1 MSSSGFHCFFT
12 VITGFYWVLLGFSGF
27 YCFFLG
33 CIGFYWVF
41 TGFLLG
47 FYWVLL
53 GFTLISSLIVVSI
66 GLHLGLP
73 ERERISMRT
82 QISQTVFRTSL
93 QPRWWRSLLKSWS
106 DYFRWWSSFS
116 FRITLRLFACSED
129 DPNSTNRKFRR
140 RNIKKQRQNRVRFF
154 VRLHFLIRPLSLSF
168 PSPVFFYIFRFFLVF
183 FFGPPLSVYRVST
196 SPLQWEPF
204 CGSLVLNITTCR
216 VAFFF
221 YYSFWFSL
229 DFLVKT
235 KTKRSLWRVFLH
247 LIGLTYR
254 LGLGLANFFSYLMN

>member
-168 PSPVFFYIFRFFLVF
+168 PSPVFFYIFRFFWYFFRSASECLPSFNEPSPVGAFLWVPRIEYHNLSSGLF
-183 FFGPPLSVYRVST
+183 FFII
-196 SPLQWEPF
+196 PF
-204 CGSLVLNITTCR
+204 DFHWI
-216 VAFFF
+216 
-221 YYSFWFSL
+221 FS
-229 DFLVKT
+229 
-235 KTKRSLWRVFLH
+235 
-247 LIGLTYR
+247 
-254 LGLGLANFFSYLMN
+254 